1 MLPIKKILCPTDFS
15 DFSYQALKVAAEF
28 CEKFNAQLYLVHVIA
43 PVPKAMGLPT
53 SASFDIPMYQ
63 KKLEEHNKE
72 ALDKIIK
79 EKVPDTIKAESIVTY
94 GFEADNIVETAEEK
108 DVDLII
114 IATHGRT
121 GLKHFFL
128 GSVAEKV
135 LRHTSHPVLTV
146 RATEE

>member
-15 DFSYQALKVAAEF
+15 DFSYQALDVAVEF
-28 CEKFNAQLYLVHVIA
+28 CEEFKAQLYLVHVIA

-63 KKLEEHNKE
+63 KKLQEHNKE
-72 ALDKIIK
+72 ALDKILK